1 MSTALAH
8 TLPREATTP
17 PPSTPTYPPLPTQD
31 LRSLLV
37 GTDERARH
45 PQAEARELAP
55 GLHELIG
62 LRREHTVEVLP
73 RGALRSHGLGPEDA
87 FACARRGTCEEPLEF
102 GRAGPLPGIHAYIL
116 GGPGGPDTA
125 VAALE
130 LLLRLELGR
139 AGAVLAIPARGTAL
153 FLAPHLRGLPRAL
166 ARLGPVRQFWCSEH
180 DDAPQEITASLRFL
194 ASWTAGAHARL
205 PAPVSPSLYWHRSG
219 RPLALLAAD
228 ARHPFIAPPELQ
240 APHD

>member
-8 TLPREATTP
+8 TFTREAATP
-17 PPSTPTYPPLPTQD
+17 PLAATSHPPLATHH

-37 GTDERARH
+37 GADERARH
-45 PQAEARELAP
+45 PDAEARELAP
-55 GLHELIG
+55 GLHELVG
-62 LRREHTVEVLP
+62 LRREQSVEVVP
-73 RGALRSHGLGPEDA
+73 RGALRSHGLDPTEA

-102 GRAGPLPGIHAYIL
+102 GRAGPLPGVHAYIL

-130 LLLRLELGR
+130 LLARQALGH

-166 ARLGPVRQFWCSEH
+166 ARLGRVRQFWCSEQ
-180 DDAPQEITASLRFL
+180 DDAPQQLTASLRFL
-194 ASWTAGAHARL
+194 ASWTASAHVRL

-219 RPLALLAAD
+219 HPLALLVAD
-228 ARHPFIAPPELQ
+228 TRHPFTAPPELQ
-240 APHD
+240 AFLG